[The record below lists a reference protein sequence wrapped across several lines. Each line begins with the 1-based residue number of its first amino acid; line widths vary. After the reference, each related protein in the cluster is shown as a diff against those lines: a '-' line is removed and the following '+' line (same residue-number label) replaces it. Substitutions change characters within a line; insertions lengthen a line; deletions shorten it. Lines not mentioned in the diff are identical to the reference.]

1 MWVTRDTRDTIKLLL
16 LIINLK
22 RVRPNACS
30 LRFGVRCMSSR
41 GGRGTGGSADPVGG
55 VVLLAR
61 KRVGEE
67 LACLNC
73 MRSSSTASQTW
84 MSLMSKSP

>member
-1 MWVTRDTRDTIKLLL
+1 MSHSFSTILKTLGVPTLVARASALGVFLLEVGVNPMDRL
-16 LIINLK
+16 D
-22 RVRPNACS
+22 PN
-30 LRFGVRCMSSR
+30 
-41 GGRGTGGSADPVGG
+41 GG